1 MILVQVEIF
10 KDFLQLK
17 IMLNNQQEVEVLKH
31 KEMKHKIVQ
40 MVLMLYVNLIII
52 KPFNNLNLMYNNNN
66 VHFNKDHQ

>member
-66 VHFNKDHQ
+66 VHFNKDNQ

>member
-31 KEMKHKIVQ
+31 KEMKHKILL
-40 MVLMLYVNLIII
+40 MVLILYVNLIII
-52 KPFNNLNLMYNNNN
+52 KLFNNLNLMYNNNN
-66 VHFNKDHQ
+66 VHFNKDNQ

>member
-1 MILVQVEIF
+1 MVQVEIF